1 MDSIVNPIL
10 KILFTAMIAMV
21 ILDSVE
27 WGFNGTYDNNAGG
40 TMSGMINTLV
50 NTPAYIICQVFYFIA
65 KILEGVL
72 NMIFGLI
79 GGSNITID
87 FEPCSLN

>member
-1 MDSIVNPIL
+1 MDSLVNPIL
-10 KILFTAMIAMV
+10 KVLFTIMIAMV

-27 WGFNGTYDNNAGG
+27 WGFNGTYDNNAGS
-40 TMSGMINTLV
+40 TMSNMISTLV
-50 NTPAYIICQVFYFIA
+50 NAPAYIICQIFYFIA
-65 KILEGVL
+65 KVLEGVL

-87 FEPCSLN
+87 FEPCTLN

>member
-1 MDSIVNPIL
+1 MDSLVNPIL
-10 KILFTAMIAMV
+10 KVLFTIMIAMV

-27 WGFNGTYDNNAGG
+27 WGFNGTYDNNAGS
-40 TMSGMINTLV
+40 TMSNMISTLV
-50 NTPAYIICQVFYFIA
+50 NAPAYIICQIFYFIA

-87 FEPCSLN
+87 FEPCTLN